1 MWTDT
6 DELELHLE
14 YAKLIT
20 DYRNLSGQPISFADF
35 RAMTEMAVRL
45 EDIRSKLQTRQPATV
60 AAPERSLTL

>member
-20 DYRNLSGQPISFADF
+20 DYRNLSGQPISFDDF
-35 RAMTEMAVRL
+35 RTMTGMAVRL
-45 EDIRSKLQTRQPATV
+45 EDIRIKLQSRQPATL
-60 AAPERSLTL
+60 ATPERSLTL